1 MFRLPQAPIVLPGFC
16 YRGKSRERWVPVLWK
31 IIGVLLVVWLAFLVV
46 GAIFQLVVPML
57 VVGVLILGGV
67 LVYRAVTESDKTPLP

>member
-1 MFRLPQAPIVLPGFC
+1 M
-16 YRGKSRERWVPVLWK
+16 LWK

-46 GAIFQLVVPML
+46 GAIFKLVVPML

>member
-1 MFRLPQAPIVLPGFC
+1 MLIALPGLL
-16 YRGKSRERWVPVLWK
+16 YRSKSREWWVPVLWK

-46 GAIFQLVVPML
+46 GAIFKLLVPIL

-67 LVYRAVTESDKTPLP
+67 MLYRAVTDADKTPLP

>member
-1 MFRLPQAPIVLPGFC
+1 MLIALPGLL
-16 YRGKSRERWVPVLWK
+16 YRSKSRERWVPVLWK

-46 GAIFQLVVPML
+46 GAIFKLLVPIL

-67 LVYRAVTESDKTPLP
+67 MLYRAVTDADKTPLR

>member
-1 MFRLPQAPIVLPGFC
+1 MLIALPGLL
-16 YRGKSRERWVPVLWK
+16 YRSKSRERWVPVVWK

-46 GAIFQLVVPML
+46 GAIFKLLVPIL

-67 LVYRAVTESDKTPLP
+67 MLYRAVTDADKTPLP

>member
-1 MFRLPQAPIVLPGFC
+1 M
-16 YRGKSRERWVPVLWK
+16 WT

-46 GAIFQLVVPML
+46 GAIFKLLIPIL

-67 LVYRAVTESDKTPLP
+67 LLYRAVKETDRTPLP

>member
-1 MFRLPQAPIVLPGFC
+1 M
-16 YRGKSRERWVPVLWK
+16 
-31 IIGVLLVVWLAFLVV
+31 LLVVWLAFLVV

>member
-1 MFRLPQAPIVLPGFC
+1 M
-16 YRGKSRERWVPVLWK
+16 LWK

-46 GAIFQLVVPML
+46 GAIFKLLVPIL

-67 LVYRAVTESDKTPLP
+67 MLYRAVTDADKTPLR

>member
-1 MFRLPQAPIVLPGFC
+1 MLIALPGLL
-16 YRGKSRERWVPVLWK
+16 YRSKSRERWVPLLWK

-46 GAIFQLVVPML
+46 GAIFKLLVPIL

-67 LVYRAVTESDKTPLP
+67 MLYRAVTDADKTPLP

>member
-1 MFRLPQAPIVLPGFC
+1 MLIALPGLL
-16 YRGKSRERWVPVLWK
+16 YRSKSRERWVPVLWK

-46 GAIFQLVVPML
+46 GAIFKLLVPIL

-67 LVYRAVTESDKTPLP
+67 MLYRAVTDADKTPLP

>member
-1 MFRLPQAPIVLPGFC
+1 MLIALPGLL
-16 YRGKSRERWVPVLWK
+16 YRSKSRERWVPVLWK

-46 GAIFQLVVPML
+46 GAIFKLLVPTL

-67 LVYRAVTESDKTPLP
+67 MLYRAVTDADKTPLP